1 VVKTDIEKVKHQ
13 IFMNGES
20 IFIPHQPTVEAI
32 QMNTTQRNAHIIKSS
47 NKWRTL
53 LIRANVATVQMMYKA

>member
-1 VVKTDIEKVKHQ
+1 VVKTGVKKVKHQ
-13 IFMNGES
+13 IFMNEES